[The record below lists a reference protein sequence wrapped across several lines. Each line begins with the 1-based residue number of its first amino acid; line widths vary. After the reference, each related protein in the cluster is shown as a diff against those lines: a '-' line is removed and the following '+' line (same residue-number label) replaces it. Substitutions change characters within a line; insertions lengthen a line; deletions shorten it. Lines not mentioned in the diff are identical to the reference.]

1 MIRAA
6 LRGAVG
12 VYRLA
17 ISPLLGPR
25 CRFLPTCS
33 DYAQQA
39 LSEHKLGH
47 AMALIAR
54 RLSRCHPFG
63 ASGLDEPPSGM
74 TCRCGAHSARRSLF
88 SKASF

>member
-1 MIRAA
+1 MIRAM
-6 LRGAVG
+6 LRGVVAC
-12 VYRLA
+12 YRLA

-39 LSEHKLGH
+39 LSEHKLAH
-47 AMALIAR
+47 ALALIAT

-63 ASGLDEPPSGM
+63 ASGLDELPSRM
-74 TCRCGAHSARRSLF
+74 TCRCGARLVRRSLF
-88 SKASF
+88 SKAPF